1 MSIIGAKLDHRKI
14 MKIFTDWDD
23 LRLFQALANAAT
35 VRAAAAGLGISHSTL
50 SRRLDTLE
58 GRLGVTLFDRG
69 PRGFKLTEAGAI
81 LLESVD
87 DVSTSIDRGLLQ
99 VAGIDK
105 RMEGLI
111 RITLPD
117 FLAFYCLLQSLESF
131 RATHPKIELEV
142 DISYASFDLDRR
154 EADVAI
160 RMIALDQS
168 PPPSLVGRKVG
179 ISAATGFATDA
190 YLKGKDLTDPRCGA
204 VWLGWAPDD
213 SIDWVT
219 DTPFPH
225 LPIYGV
231 FNHAELQHHA
241 AIAGMGIAY
250 LPLIIG
256 DNDPRLH
263 RVPGMTPKP
272 SHDIWVLS
280 HADLRETVRMKTLRD
295 WVSQTLVSARG
306 NLSE

>member
-1 MSIIGAKLDHRKI
+1 MSTTGAKIDQRKT
-14 MKIFTDWDD
+14 MKLFTDWDD

-58 GRLGVTLFDRG
+58 GRLGVALFDRG
-69 PRGFKLTEAGAI
+69 PRGFKLAEAGAI

-87 DVSTSIDRGLLQ
+87 DASASFDRGLLQ
-99 VAGIDK
+99 VAGLDR
-105 RMEGLI
+105 RMEGSI

-117 FLAFYCLLQSLESF
+117 FLAFYCLLESLESF
-131 RATHPKIELEV
+131 RATHPKIDLEV
-142 DISYASFDLDRR
+142 DISYTTFNLDRR

-160 RMIALDQS
+160 RLIALDQS
-168 PPPSLVGRKVG
+168 PPPSLIGRKVG

-190 YLKGKDLTDPRCGA
+190 YLQGKDLTDPKCGA
-204 VWLGWAPDD
+204 VWLGWSPDD
-213 SIDWVT
+213 SIEWIAE
-219 DTPFPH
+219 TPYPH
-225 LPIYGV
+225 LPVYGV

-241 AIAGMGIAY
+241 AVAGIGIAY

-263 RVPGMTPKP
+263 RIPGMTPKP
-272 SHDIWVLS
+272 ARDIWVLS
-280 HADLRETVRMKTLRD
+280 HADLRETVRMKALRD
-295 WVSQTLVSARG
+295 WVSQALVSARSY
-306 NLSE
+306 LSE

>member
-1 MSIIGAKLDHRKI
+1 

-35 VRAAAAGLGISHSTL
+35 MRAAAAGLGISHSTL

-58 GRLGVTLFDRG
+58 GRLGVTLFDRE
-69 PRGFKLTEAGAI
+69 PRGFKLTEAGTI

-87 DVSTSIDRGLLQ
+87 DASTSIDRGLLQ
-99 VAGIDK
+99 VAGIDQ

-111 RITLPD
+111 RVTLPD
-117 FLAFYCLLQSLESF
+117 FLAFYCLLESLQSF
-131 RATHPKIELEV
+131 QATHPKIDLED
-142 DISYASFDLDRR
+142 DITYASFDLDRR

-190 YLKGKDLTDPRCGA
+190 YRKGKDLTDPECGA
-204 VWLGWAPDD
+204 VWLGWAPED
-213 SIDWVT
+213 SIEWIAE
-219 DTPFPH
+219 TPYPH
-225 LPIYGV
+225 LPIYGA

-256 DNDPRLH
+256 DNDTRLH
-263 RVPGMTPKP
+263 RIPGMVPKQT
-272 SHDIWVLS
+272 HDIWVLS
-280 HADLRETVRMKTLRD
+280 HAGLRETVRMKALRD
-295 WVSQTLVSARG
+295 WVSQALVSARSS
-306 NLSE
+306 LSE